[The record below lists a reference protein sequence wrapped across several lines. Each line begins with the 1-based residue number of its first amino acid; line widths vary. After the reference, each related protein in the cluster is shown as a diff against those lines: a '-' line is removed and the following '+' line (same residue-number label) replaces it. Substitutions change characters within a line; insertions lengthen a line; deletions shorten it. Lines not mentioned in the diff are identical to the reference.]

1 MGEKLEIATK
11 LVLRASRF
19 ALGSLREPPR
29 CFLGHR
35 AVCGLRRQVHQAEG
49 TTAAPDLYTDAMIKT
64 SFPMLLQS
72 RRSMRARLL
81 ERTGRFAYLML
92 RHRYARPHHEQFEHN
107 LGKLARGGP
116 YGKDQ
121 GGKGQQKGTGKG
133 KGQEKGKGSK
143 AKAHREV

>member
-1 MGEKLEIATK
+1 
-11 LVLRASRF
+11 
-19 ALGSLREPPR
+19 
-29 CFLGHR
+29 
-35 AVCGLRRQVHQAEG
+35 
-49 TTAAPDLYTDAMIKT
+49 
-64 SFPMLLQS
+64 
-72 RRSMRARLL
+72 MRARLL

-92 RHRYARPHHEQFEHN
+92 RYRYARPHHEQFEPN
-107 LGKLARGGP
+107 LGKPARGGP

>member
-1 MGEKLEIATK
+1 
-11 LVLRASRF
+11 
-19 ALGSLREPPR
+19 
-29 CFLGHR
+29 
-35 AVCGLRRQVHQAEG
+35 
-49 TTAAPDLYTDAMIKT
+49 
-64 SFPMLLQS
+64 
-72 RRSMRARLL
+72 MRARLL

-92 RHRYARPHHEQFEHN
+92 RYRYARPHPEQFEPN
-107 LGKLARGGP
+107 LGKPARGGP